1 LPRITEAVDT
11 PEDSAE
17 DMPEDLVG
25 EDIRSLRRRAATLEE
40 TSTVAIA
47 TRRLPVG
54 SIVVTPITAAED
66 SMAAG
71 DITGVV
77 DTMDPVWGSVS
88 ASMRL
93 TDMPL
98 QSAIPPDSMTSTATG
113 NIIQVAPYRT
123 DTSSGKRA

>member
-1 LPRITEAVDT
+1 MPRITEAVDT

-47 TRRLPVG
+47 TPRLPVG